1 MFRNQYDTDVTVWS
15 PQGRLHQIE
24 YAAEAVNQGSCALGL
39 RSNNYVVLAGLKRSP
54 NELAAHAKKL
64 MKVDEHMGVAITGL
78 TADGRSLVKYMRTEC
93 LNHKYVY
100 GGPLQAGRLVLD
112 LADKHQRC
120 TQTYVRRPYGVGLL
134 IAAVDQTGPHLY
146 ETQPS
151 GDFFEYEAI
160 AIGMRSQSAK
170 TYLER
175 HFETFRELSLHE
187 LIIHALKAL
196 SGSVQGDK
204 VRGGVPR
211 SGGGRGAE
219 RMTGLGRRSRGR
231 SLHGR
236 RSWTPR
242 PRRSRWWEWTSPSRS
257 WRGTCCSPSWTRSPP
272 RPGPGQPRW
281 RVPRKARTRKE
292 GAGRAG

>member
-204 VRGGVPR
+204 ELDTKAASIAVVGMDKSFEIMEGDVLQPFLDEIAAEA
-211 SGGGRGAE
+211 GPGAAPMEGAE
-219 RMTGLGRRSRGR
+219 
-231 SLHGR
+231 
-236 RSWTPR
+236 
-242 PRRSRWWEWTSPSRS
+242 
-257 WRGTCCSPSWTRSPP
+257 
-272 RPGPGQPRW
+272 
-281 RVPRKARTRKE
+281 E
-292 GAGRAG
+292 GKDA